1 MSEISNTE
9 SVARILRNAWVID
22 GNIQHTAFLLRRGE
36 TYISV
41 NRPAIQSYD
50 SDVKGFVTSHPD
62 FYADQRHDKYIRAML
77 NVGEI
82 RAMRI
87 DYAGITLNVNVEVEP
102 RDIFTKSH
110 AGIFTR
116 HQNKNIKN
124 GDTLYVKSLDT
135 DVSADEILLEVRSNL
150 VDISALESCN
160 L

>member
-1 MSEISNTE
+1 MSEISNTV
-9 SVARILRNAWVID
+9 SVARILRNTWVID
-22 GNIQHTAFLLRRGE
+22 CNIQHTAFLLRRGE

-124 GDTLYVKSLDT
+124 GDTLYIKSLDT

-150 VDISALESCN
+150 VDISTLESCN

>member
-9 SVARILRNAWVID
+9 SVARIMRNAWVID

-87 DYAGITLNVNVEVEP
+87 DYASITLNVNVEVVP

-124 GDTLYVKSLDT
+124 GDTLYIKSLDT

-150 VDISALESCN
+150 VDISTLESCN

>member
-41 NRPAIQSYD
+41 NRPAIPSYD

-62 FYADQRHDKYIRAML
+62 FYADQRHDKYIRAKL

-82 RAMRI
+82 RALRI
-87 DYAGITLNVNVEVEP
+87 DYAGITLNVNVE
-102 RDIFTKSH
+102 
-110 AGIFTR
+110 
-116 HQNKNIKN
+116 
-124 GDTLYVKSLDT
+124 
-135 DVSADEILLEVRSNL
+135 
-150 VDISALESCN
+150 
-160 L
+160 

>member
-124 GDTLYVKSLDT
+124 GDTLYIKSLDT

-150 VDISALESCN
+150 VDISTLESCN

>member
-1 MSEISNTE
+1 
-9 SVARILRNAWVID
+9 
-22 GNIQHTAFLLRRGE
+22 
-36 TYISV
+36 
-41 NRPAIQSYD
+41 
-50 SDVKGFVTSHPD
+50 
-62 FYADQRHDKYIRAML
+62 ML

-110 AGIFTR
+110 AGIFIR

-124 GDTLYVKSLDT
+124 GDTLYIKSLDT

-150 VDISALESCN
+150 VDISTLESCN